1 MRFHHFLL
9 EKHSWRA
16 LYGDLGGAVKRRER
30 KIYSHQ
36 FKLSDM
42 EREKS
47 RVEIKN
53 KISNFILIYRTIII
67 KKCKCSFSLE

>member
-16 LYGDLGGAVKRRER
+16 LYGDLGAVKRRKR

-42 EREKS
+42 EREKL
-47 RVEIKN
+47 RVKIN
-53 KISNFILIYRTIII
+53 KKSAISY
-67 KKCKCSFSLE
+67 